1 MPNLFRCFMVSGIEV
16 NKPTKNGIYPLQVP
30 IWLNSVEMTKWVL
43 EHGAD
48 LNIAE
53 DLKNAPL
60 TFALENGHI
69 EIVQIL
75 LDYKANVNYT
85 RHGRSETEVQITES
99 SKSEC
104 VDKDIEDPLLTK
116 VILGFTNKE
125 EVLVKMLL
133 QAGADPNTVIKGVD
147 SPLLHAIRKR
157 DLEIVKILLESG
169 ADVKH
174 VGLQSYTALHVYF
187 HTDGHT
193 SKY

>member
-1 MPNLFRCFMVSGIEV
+1 MVSGIEV

-85 RHGRSETEVQITES
+85 RHGRSETEVQITGNS
-99 SKSEC
+99 HYTQTLKQRYSNC
-104 VDKDIEDPLLTK
+104 DDVFFAKDDLTILAIIICSFCK
-116 VILGFTNKE
+116 VK
-125 EVLVKMLL
+125 
-133 QAGADPNTVIKGVD
+133 
-147 SPLLHAIRKR
+147 LH
-157 DLEIVKILLESG
+157 
-169 ADVKH
+169 
-174 VGLQSYTALHVYF
+174 
-187 HTDGHT
+187 
-193 SKY
+193 